1 MGEKFYHVIVGGA
14 GIVGSA
20 IFRELT
26 KYDIKVLLI
35 EKENDVC
42 SFGST
47 IANTGIIHGGYDPL
61 PNSLKAVLN
70 REGNIIWKDLTKKL
84 NIPSSFLGIIVLAF
98 NEDEEKL
105 IYELKN
111 RGDINKVPVEIVSR
125 DEILKLEPNL
135 RKDVKLGLLSLN
147 GGTIDPFIATFN
159 LIKNGF
165 ENGGEVSLGEKILEV
180 YSEGKYL
187 KVKSNK
193 NSYLCEI
200 FINSL
205 GFFGRE
211 FLNDKSTIYPRR
223 GQYLIVDRQLEN
235 LVNRPIF
242 GVPSD
247 KGKGVAIT
255 KTVHGNILLGPT
267 SYKVDSYDLSSTKL
281 EREEILEKVKNFI
294 DFDFEP
300 FIIRDYVGIRASSKT
315 KDFIIEFDKNILHV
329 QGIDSPGLTSAP
341 AIAIYIKDLIKKRIN
356 LVDKRNFKDFVEPIK
371 KVKDLNKDEIDE
383 LIKKDKNFGEI
394 VCRCEIVTKGEIL
407 QALKN
412 FPKPTSIDGLK
423 RRLRVTGGRCQG
435 SYCLIK
441 IIEIL
446 NKELDINFEKIYKGS
461 EGSNIVYGEIE

>member
-1 MGEKFYHVIVGGA
+1 MGERLYHVIVGGG

-61 PNSLKAVLN
+61 PNSLKAFLN
-70 REGNIIWKDLTKKL
+70 REGNILWKDLTKKL
-84 NIPSSFLGIIVLAF
+84 NIPSSFLGIMVLVF
-98 NEDEEKL
+98 NQNEEKL
-105 IYELKN
+105 IYELKS
-111 RGDINKVPVEIVSR
+111 RGDMNKVPVEIVSR

-135 RKDVKLGLLSLN
+135 RKDVKLGLFSLN

-180 YSEGKYL
+180 YQEGKYL
-187 KVKSNK
+187 RVETNK

-223 GQYLIVDRQLEN
+223 GQYLIVDRHIEN

-242 GVPSD
+242 GVPSI

-267 SYKVDSYDLSSTKL
+267 SYKVEFYDLSSTKF
-281 EREEILEKVKNFI
+281 EREEILEKVRNFI

-356 LVDKRNFKDFVEPIK
+356 LVDKKNFKDFVEPIK
-371 KVKDLNKDEIDE
+371 RIKDLNKDEIDE
-383 LIKKDKNFGEI
+383 LIKKDKNFAEI

-407 QALKN
+407 QAFNN
-412 FPKPTSIDGLK
+412 FPKPSSIDGLK

-441 IIEIL
+441 IIKIL
-446 NKELDINFEKIYKGS
+446 NKELDIDFEKIYKGK